1 MVVEVLEVVLCPP
14 TKEVL
19 YQQVLVSV
27 LQEVQVVM
35 LEMSMY
41 RPKQS
46 SKQLGITLTDSCL
59 NPLEVEAVLVEA
71 VQVFQAQ
78 VQAKK
83 QTQNLVL
90 EPVSAVPATAV
101 VAEMADLEDLLVV
114 QVVGLV
120 HNLLEMVQV
129 HQVIME
135 LKYQHLRV

>member
-14 TKEVL
+14 AKEVL

-46 SKQLGITLTDSCL
+46 SKQQGITLTDSCL
-59 NPLEVEAVLVEA
+59 NPLEVEVVLVEA

-101 VAEMADLEDLLVV
+101 VAEMA
-114 QVVGLV
+114 
-120 HNLLEMVQV
+120 EM
-129 HQVIME
+129 
-135 LKYQHLRV
+135 